1 MSHLKERVEKNC
13 LNCNAQVKGK
23 YCHICGQENILPK
36 ESISHLL
43 NHYFQDITHFDGK
56 FFSSIKLLIFR
67 PGFLSLQ
74 YVAGRRSAYLNPIRM
89 YVFTSAIFFL
99 IFFSF
104 VQKDIEVTIDSQA
117 TSNNFIDKLETN
129 KVSIEN
135 ELAKQKDTLKIKE
148 QKNRVQELNK
158 AIEVL
163 KNASLETDSFN
174 PKNNSNSKLTIL
186 SNIYSSTKKYDSI
199 QQKIPADQRDGWLAQ
214 KINYKSIEIKNK
226 YKNDLNKI
234 VTAILQKFKHSFPQ
248 LLFLSLPFF
257 ALLLKLLYIRQK
269 QLFYVDHIIFTIHL
283 YCAVFILLLIIFGFN
298 GLETWFH
305 WSLFTWLATIFTVA
319 IIYYQ
324 YKALRNFYQQT
335 KGKTLFKF
343 LILNISMVFIFIILT
358 AIMFIFSAYQI

>member
-1 MSHLKERVEKNC
+1 MSHLKERVDKNC

-23 YCHICGQENILPK
+23 YCHICGQENISPK
-36 ESISHLL
+36 ESAGHLL

-67 PGFLSLQ
+67 PGFLSAK
-74 YVAGRRSAYLNPIRM
+74 YVAGRRSSYLNPIRM

-104 VQKDIEVTIDSQA
+104 VQKDTEVTIDSQV
-117 TSNNFIDKLETN
+117 TSNSFIEELETN
-129 KVSIEN
+129 KVSIEK
-135 ELAKQKDTLKIKE
+135 EIVKQKDTLKIKE
-148 QKNRVQELNK
+148 QKKRVYELNN

-163 KNASLETDSFN
+163 KNASLDADSFN
-174 PKNNSNSKLTIL
+174 KKNNSKTKLTIL
-186 SNIYSSTKKYDSI
+186 PNEYSSVKKYDSI
-199 QQKIPADQRDGWLAQ
+199 QKKVLASQRDGWLVQ
-214 KINYKSIEIKNK
+214 KINYKTIEIKNK
-226 YKNDLNKI
+226 YKDDPNKI
-234 VTAILQKFKHSFPQ
+234 MTAILHKFRHSFPQ

-324 YKALRNFYQQT
+324 YKALRNFYQQST
-335 KGKTLFKF
+335 GKTLFKF